1 MRFRVA
7 PWLSGECLFSKL
19 RVPELTRVRRTI
31 STSPVENLNYKPRKE
46 SEFMTQE
53 EKVMFL
59 MRLAVDT
66 YNTQFREKD
75 IPQKAVPCR
84 GR

>member
-1 MRFRVA
+1 
-7 PWLSGECLFSKL
+7 
-19 RVPELTRVRRTI
+19 
-31 STSPVENLNYKPRKE
+31 
-46 SEFMTQE
+46 MTQE

-75 IPQKAVPCR
+75 IPQKAVPAAVDKGGGRCYCR
-84 GR
+84 ILRCI

>member
-1 MRFRVA
+1 
-7 PWLSGECLFSKL
+7 
-19 RVPELTRVRRTI
+19 
-31 STSPVENLNYKPRKE
+31 
-46 SEFMTQE
+46 MTQE

-75 IPQKAVPCR
+75 IPQKAVPAAVDK
-84 GR
+84 GGAIAVFYDAFESFF

>member
-1 MRFRVA
+1 
-7 PWLSGECLFSKL
+7 
-19 RVPELTRVRRTI
+19 
-31 STSPVENLNYKPRKE
+31 
-46 SEFMTQE
+46 MTQE

-75 IPQKAVPCR
+75 IPQKAVPAAVDK
-84 GR
+84 GGAIAFESFFDEKLDAVSDFGTSSNK

>member
-1 MRFRVA
+1 
-7 PWLSGECLFSKL
+7 
-19 RVPELTRVRRTI
+19 
-31 STSPVENLNYKPRKE
+31 
-46 SEFMTQE
+46 MTQE